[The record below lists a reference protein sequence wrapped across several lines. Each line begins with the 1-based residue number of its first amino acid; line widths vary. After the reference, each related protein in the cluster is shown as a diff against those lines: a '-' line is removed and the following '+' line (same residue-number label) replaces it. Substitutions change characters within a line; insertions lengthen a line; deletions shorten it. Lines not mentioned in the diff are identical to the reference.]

1 MTTEQRKEVSEID
14 ELLEILL
21 SAKDDGNG
29 NIQERVE
36 ARQAIQGILAR
47 EYRNGYAA
55 GNATKNYRKKVGQ
68 EYLDDIKDEI
78 KKEILLELQQ
88 SLKQSKE
95 RSERWYL

>member
-36 ARQAIQGILAR
+36 ARQAIQELLVK
-47 EYRNGYAA
+47 
-55 GNATKNYRKKVGQ
+55 TKLETVDTLLSKVVRRGGDYLETELKVQ
-68 EYLDDIKDEI
+68 ELTKMRI
-78 KKEILLELQQ
+78 ELQQ
-88 SLKQSKE
+88 SLKPSKE
-95 RSERWYL
+95 RQSDDKQG